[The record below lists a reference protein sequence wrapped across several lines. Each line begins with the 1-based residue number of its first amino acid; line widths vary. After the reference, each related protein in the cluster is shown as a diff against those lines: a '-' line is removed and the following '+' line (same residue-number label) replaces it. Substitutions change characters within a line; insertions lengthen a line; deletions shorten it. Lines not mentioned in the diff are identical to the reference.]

1 VVENLEDLREE
12 FLKNGGHEITD
23 AITVIKFMLSKG
35 FSRRPK
41 LVPLDENTVFNWF
54 RSTFKYDLKSGFGVN
69 KRTKF
74 FKDKSK
80 EFCRAFS
87 AQPASQGL
95 PFPGFHDDDFF
106 ETLKHYS
113 GGLIN
118 DSNGTAVA
126 NAVAERAN
134 IVLEMKL
141 RLAKKAEDYLSASS
155 VNAEVVKALKNC
167 AGKLQTYV
175 DSGNPRSPYKNGI
188 NPFYV
193 LGSKE
198 ALKDA
203 EQALNSIKAGKE
215 PNAHKDEFAG
225 ENRQSTSL

>member
-1 VVENLEDLREE
+1 MDELKMTQEE
-12 FLKNGGHEITD
+12 FEILD
-23 AITVIKFMLSKG
+23 RILSGRLHKRERLEVIALIDKEG
-35 FSRRPK
+35 FSRRPE

-80 EFCRAFS
+80 EFYRAFS

-155 VNAEVVKALKNC
+155 VNAELRSALEECIRVMIDNDEYGWSDDAIK
-167 AGKLQTYV
+167 Q
-175 DSGNPRSPYKNGI
+175 
-188 NPFYV
+188 
-193 LGSKE
+193 
-198 ALKDA
+198 A
-203 EQALNSIKAGKE
+203 EQALNSIKAGKDT
-215 PNAHKDEFAG
+215 K
-225 ENRQSTSL
+225 